1 MILKSGYGCA
11 NIGGQTCTMIATSTV
26 VPTVSCDGNKVGALA
41 FNTVPDTAAQV
52 TAFSLYAPMIQINF
66 QSSDLPAA
74 AAPGPT
80 AGTFTTRTTT
90 TVSAGAPSP
99 TASSSTSSS
108 SSPQSQTSS
117 QEETSSTSQQAASTA
132 TSSEEQLETA
142 PPPTTT
148 AASALSPPST
158 TADLQTADAAADT
171 TNTSS
176 SGFPRMAAV
185 GIGVGGGVAALLIGG
200 SALLYCVRRRRSRR
214 EDRELDRLYGLGK
227 LDSVTGSSRGDE
239 FPGFYRG
246 QMPTVP
252 GGARQMHF

>member
-1 MILKSGYGCA
+1 MTPKSGYGCA

-26 VPTVSCDGNKVGALA
+26 VPTVSCDGSKVGALA

-90 TVSAGAPSP
+90 TVSASGPSP
-99 TASSSTSSS
+99 TASSSSSSS

-117 QEETSSTSQQAASTA
+117 QEETSSTGQQAAST

-142 PPPTTT
+142 PPSTTT
-148 AASALSPPST
+148 AASASPPST
-158 TADLQTADAAADT
+158 TADLQTADAADT
-171 TNTSS
+171 TSS